1 MVIKSDVIQVHMH
14 ILEFTI
20 SFVMQIGRE
29 GGKENKIKIEIER
42 KPIRIEGERKILS
55 ENQFEI

>member
-1 MVIKSDVIQVHMH
+1 MVIKSVIQVHMH
-14 ILEFTI
+14 ILKFTI
-20 SFVMQIGRE
+20 SFVMEIGRE

-42 KPIRIEGERKILS
+42 KQFRIEGERKILS

>member
-1 MVIKSDVIQVHMH
+1 MVIKSVIQVHMH
-14 ILEFTI
+14 ILKFTI
-20 SFVMQIGRE
+20 SFVKKISRE

-42 KPIRIEGERKILS
+42 KQFRIEGERKILS